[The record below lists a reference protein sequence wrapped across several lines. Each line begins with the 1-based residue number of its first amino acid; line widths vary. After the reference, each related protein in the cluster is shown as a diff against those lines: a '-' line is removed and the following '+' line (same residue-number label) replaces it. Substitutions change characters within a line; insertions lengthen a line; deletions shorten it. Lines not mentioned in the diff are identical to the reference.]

1 MTHFFYDT
9 IYQLR
14 TNEEITIYDKILNFS
29 DEDVQLVTDFL
40 EIEYEAEVLNAPNNA
55 PLFDAKAAVWA
66 AKMIYTA
73 CQLILYRENKEDELP
88 SLFPSFDH
96 AINAGTIFS
105 ADLCLRFLPQVIT
118 ETKHIDPD
126 DKLINILE
134 AILKQWHFSSIGY
147 NLKTADLNFEII
159 FGNECLQKL
168 YVDRVI
174 EKKDTAKAALPN
186 IQEKVKEI
194 FGIYGSQFWKELK
207 LENNNE

>member
-1 MTHFFYDT
+1 MPHFFYDT

-14 TNEEITIYDKILNFS
+14 TNEEIIIYDKLLSFS
-29 DEDVQLVTDFL
+29 DEDIQLVADFL
-40 EIEYEAEVLNAPNNA
+40 EIEYESEILNVPNKAPAFNK
-55 PLFDAKAAVWA
+55 KAAVWG
-66 AKMIYTA
+66 AKIIYTA

-88 SLFPSFDH
+88 SLFPAFENE
-96 AINAGTIFS
+96 INVDTIFS
-105 ADLCLRFLPQVIT
+105 ADLCLRFLPQIIT

-174 EKKDTAKAALPN
+174 EKKDTEKATFPVVQKK
-186 IQEKVKEI
+186 IKEV
-194 FGIYGSQFWKELK
+194 FGIHGLQFWKELK
-207 LENNNE
+207 LEDNNE